1 MFRHKSRVI
10 VGMTTYYN
18 ENLIISMSGMSR
30 LGKNITL
37 IIHNDNPDVKLTRSK
52 IRRMGY
58 KGRLHIINSDYNKG
72 MLDSRLEIIKYATEH
87 KINAEW
93 FLFADDDDIVL
104 NLNIPRLENNHFAI
118 IQNMAVVR
126 TRLVDVLRV
135 INNPD
140 NFTIDNENVYL
151 VRPHIGLA
159 GTLVRTENI
168 SQLGEILGY
177 VRQEISNIDESLGF
191 RPPVDMMMWSA
202 LNIIARH
209 YDEKTTPI
217 YMDEL
222 NYLAIDIDTAQVKY
236 SMQIQPQKNPQQQIM
251 NTLAKYDMA
260 VRNALVTHTTN
271 AAPAGQE
278 LNA

>member
-1 MFRHKSRVI
+1 MFRRKSRVI
-10 VGMTTYYN
+10 VGLTTYYN
-18 ENLIISMSGMSR
+18 ENLIISMSGMAR

-37 IIHNDNPDVKLTRSK
+37 IIHNDNPDVKLTCRQ
-52 IRRMGY
+52 IRRMGFRGHLY
-58 KGRLHIINSDYNKG
+58 IINSDYNKG
-72 MLDSRLEIIKYATEH
+72 LLGSRLEIIKYAKEH
-87 KINAEW
+87 KIYADW

-104 NLNIPRLENNHFAI
+104 NLNIPQIESNHFAI

-140 NFTIDNENVYL
+140 NFTIDNENIYL

-168 SQLGEILGY
+168 WQLGETLGRI
-177 VRQEISNIDESLGF
+177 RQEISDIDESLGF

-236 SMQIQPQKNPQQQIM
+236 GTQIQPQKNPQQQIM
-251 NTLAKYDMA
+251 NALAKYDTA
-260 VRNALVTHTTN
+260 VRNALVADVTD
-271 AAPAGQE
+271 AAPAGQD
-278 LNA
+278 LDA

>member
-1 MFRHKSRVI
+1 MFRRKSRVI
-10 VGMTTYYN
+10 VGLTTYYN
-18 ENLIISMSGMSR
+18 ENLIISMSGLAR

-37 IIHNDNPDVKLTRSK
+37 IIHNDNPDVKLTHRQ
-52 IRRMGY
+52 IRRMGFR
-58 KGRLHIINSDYNKG
+58 GHLHIINSDYNKG
-72 MLDSRLEIIKYATEH
+72 LLDSRLGIIKYATEH

-104 NLNIPRLENNHFAI
+104 NLNIPQIESNHFAI
-118 IQNMAVVR
+118 IQNMTVIR

-135 INNPD
+135 INSPD

-159 GTLVRTENI
+159 GTLVRMENVR
-168 SQLGEILGY
+168 QLGETLGQI
-177 VRQEISNIDESLGF
+177 RQEISDIDESLGF

-217 YMDEL
+217 YMDTM

-236 SMQIQPQKNPQQQIM
+236 GMQIQPQKNPQQQIM
-251 NTLAKYDMA
+251 NALAKYDMV
-260 VRNALVTHTTN
+260 VRNALVADATD
-271 AAPAGQE
+271 AAPAGQD
-278 LNA
+278 LYA

>member
-37 IIHNDNPDVKLTRSK
+37 IIHNDNPDVKLTRPK

-260 VRNALVTHTTN
+260 VRNALVTHMTN